1 MGRLLKN
8 TVFKSGSYTLGIP
21 TGTSSVGPDS
31 AVPGQTRFN
40 TTTGKLEFYD
50 DGAWQAFARE
60 GSATITKDTFTGDN
74 VNSVFGPMSF
84 SYSASQEAQV
94 LVFLNTVFQNPG
106 VNYTFDGTTNI
117 TFTSIPPSSATIVLL
132 HGFSSTTVG

>member
-21 TGTSSVGPDS
+21 NGSSSVGPDS
-31 AVPGQTRFN
+31 AVNGQTRYN
-40 TTTGKLEFYD
+40 LTTGKLEFYD
-50 DGAWQAFARE
+50 DSAWQTFARE
-60 GSATITKDTFTGDN
+60 GSVTITKDTFTGDN

-84 SYSASQEAQV
+84 SYAAGQEARV

-106 VNYTFDGTTNI
+106 VNYTFNGTTNI
-117 TFTSIPPSSATIVLL
+117 TFTSTPPLSAVIVVL
-132 HGFSSTTVG
+132 HGYSSTTV